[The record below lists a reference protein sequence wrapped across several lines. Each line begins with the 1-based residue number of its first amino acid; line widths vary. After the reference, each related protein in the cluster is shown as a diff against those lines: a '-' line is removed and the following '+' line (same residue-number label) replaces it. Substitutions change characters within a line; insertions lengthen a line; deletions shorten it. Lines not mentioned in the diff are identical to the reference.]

1 MPERLSL
8 LKLLLTAVLGLM
20 LLTACGIKG
29 PPKPPEMVPP
39 PAVKDLQGRVEDGRV
54 VLIWTHPVRQSR
66 RVMDVV
72 GFWVYRCR
80 IPLSDSDC
88 QTCPL
93 RFEQAAE
100 LKTGASQARG
110 EAAAMMTYGEELER
124 GYWYTYK
131 VVGFGI
137 GDNRFGDSN
146 FVDFVYP

>member
-29 PPKPPEMVPP
+29 PPRPPEMVPP

-54 VLIWTHPVRQSR
+54 VLTWTHPVRQSR

-72 GFWVYRCR
+72 GFRVYRSR

-124 GYWYTYK
+124 GYGYTYK